1 MQPCTLQFWSFGG
14 SILFWLLT
22 SQPTAAE
29 IIPDTTLPVTST
41 VTPQGNSRVI
51 EGGTPSGDNLFHSFR
66 EFSLSTGDT
75 AFFNND
81 LTVRNIITRVTGGSR
96 SDIDGTIGANGTA
109 NLFLI
114 NPNGIIFGPNASLQI
129 GGSFVASTANSL
141 KFANGTEFSATDPQ
155 ISPLLTVSVPI
166 GLQFGSNA
174 GEIVNQSQAS
184 PNGAVNINDSPVG
197 LQVESGRTLAL
208 VGGNVSLN
216 GGNLTAAGGRIE
228 LGSVAGTGL
237 VNLREIATGYTLDY
251 TGIERFQD
259 IRLQGAII
267 DTSGEGGGAIQL
279 QGRNITLTEASQVLS
294 LTLGLETG
302 ETLAINAAQS
312 VNLSQGAFIATF
324 TAGEGQAGDVRVRA
338 LNSVELS
345 GTSLNAP
352 SGLGSQVL
360 ESATGNGGNLTV
372 ETGQLSIQN
381 GAIVDVS
388 TFGAGGAGN
397 VLVRA
402 LDAVELMGTAT
413 VSSPDGQIITIK
425 SGIYA
430 QVAEG
435 AIPDAGD
442 AGDLT
447 IETGQLIVSG
457 GAQISTA
464 ARAGG
469 NGGTLTVNAS
479 DTIQLSGTAPSA
491 TADPLDNNRS
501 GIFVSAEP
509 GATGNV
515 GNLNITAELLTVEDG
530 ARISADNKGSD
541 NTGGNA
547 TLTVRQLIIRDG
559 GQVRAGSFGEGPG
572 GTLSVKDAESVE
584 VIGTGTIGFTPVPSE
599 LFTEAEASGA
609 AGKLSITTRN
619 FSVQDGARVTVSSRG
634 SGQAGDLQVQA
645 HSIELDNSGSI
656 SADTSGGGGNIE
668 LRSPVL
674 ILRRSSSITTNAEG
688 SDITGG
694 NININADVLA
704 ALENSD
710 ISANSDDFRGGRVII
725 NAQGIFGTQFREQ
738 LTPESDI
745 TATGANSSLNG
756 TVEINTPDVDPSQGL
771 TELPNEPV
779 NVEVAQGCQAAGT
792 PASVAFFNTGRG
804 GLAPNPY
811 EPISS
816 NNIWEDI
823 PLATQRTENSASTA
837 RAFVPPAT
845 PPNRIVEAQGWI
857 VNGKGEVVLVA
868 EMPTT
873 QSRSRCSLR

>member
-1 MQPCTLQFWSFGG
+1 MQPCTLRFWSFGG

-66 EFSLSTGDT
+66 EFSVSTGDT

-251 TGIERFQD
+251 TGIESFQD

-338 LNSVELS
+338 LNSIELN

-837 RAFVPPAT
+837 RAFVPPVT
-845 PPNRIVEAQGWI
+845 PPNKIVEAQGWI

>member
-1 MQPCTLQFWSFGG
+1 MEPCTLRLWLFGG
-14 SILFWLLT
+14 SILFWLLA

-29 IIPDTTLPVTST
+29 IIPDTTLPVNST
-41 VTPQGNSRVI
+41 VTPQGNTRFI

-114 NPNGIIFGPNASLQI
+114 NPNGIIFGSNGSLQV

-141 KFANGTEFSATDPQ
+141 KFADGTEFSATDPQ
-155 ISPLLTVSVPI
+155 LSPLLTVSVPI

-197 LQVESGRTLAL
+197 LQVQSGRTLAL
-208 VGGNVSLN
+208 VGGNVSLDS
-216 GGNLTAAGGRIE
+216 GNLTAAGGRIE
-228 LGSVAGTGL
+228 LGSVAGGGL

-388 TFGAGGAGN
+388 TFGAGRAGN

-402 LDAVELMGTAT
+402 LDAVELMGTGT

-509 GATGNV
+509 GSTGNV
-515 GNLNITAELLTVEDG
+515 GNLNITTGVLTVEEG
-530 ARISADNKGSD
+530 ARISADNLGSD
-541 NTGGNA
+541 NTGGDA

-572 GTLSVKDAESVE
+572 GTLSVNAAESVQ
-584 VIGTGTIGFTPVPSE
+584 VIGTGNIGSTLVKSE
-599 LFTEAEASGA
+599 LFTEAEASGT
-609 AGKLSITTRN
+609 AGVLNITTGN
-619 FSVQDGARVTVSSRG
+619 LSVQDGARVTVSSRG
-634 SGQAGDLQVQA
+634 TGQAGDLQVQA
-645 HSIELDNSGSI
+645 GSIGLDNSGSI
-656 SADTSGGGGNIE
+656 SADTTGGGGNIE

-674 ILRRSSSITTNAEG
+674 ILRRGSSITTNATG
-688 SDITGG
+688 IDISGG
-694 NININADVLA
+694 NINIDTDVLV

-710 ISANSDDFRGGRVII
+710 ITANSRDFRGGNVNIT
-725 NAQGIFGTQFREQ
+725 AQGIFGTQFRTQ
-738 LTPESDI
+738 QTSESDI
-745 TATGANSSLNG
+745 TATGANSELNG
-756 TVEINTPDVDPSQGL
+756 TVEINRPDVDPSQGL
-771 TELPNEPV
+771 ANFPDEPV
-779 NVEVAQGCQAAGT
+779 NNVEVAEGCQAGGQQ
-792 PASVAFFNTGRG
+792 ASIALFNRGKG

-816 NNIWEDI
+816 SNIWEDV
-823 PLATQRTENSASTA
+823 PRSTQRTENSA
-837 RAFVPPAT
+837 RASALPAT
-845 PPNRIVEAQGWI
+845 LSDKIVEAQGWI
-857 VNGKGEVVLVA
+857 VNEKGEVTLVA
-868 EMPTT
+868 QVPA
-873 QSRSRCSLR
+873 SRSQSRCSLR

>member
-1 MQPCTLQFWSFGG
+1 MQPCTLRFWSFGG
-14 SILFWLLT
+14 SILFWLLA

-29 IIPDTTLPVTST
+29 IIPDTTLPVNST
-41 VTPQGNSRVI
+41 VTPQGNIRVI
-51 EGGTPSGDNLFHSFR
+51 EGGTPGGDNLFHSFR

-114 NPNGIIFGPNASLQI
+114 NPNGIIFGSNASLQI

-141 KFANGTEFSATDPQ
+141 KFADGTEFSATDPQ
-155 ISPLLTVSVPI
+155 PPPLLTVSVPI

-197 LQVESGRTLAL
+197 LQVQSGRTLAL
-208 VGGNVSLN
+208 VGGNVSLD

-228 LGSVAGTGL
+228 LGSVAGGGL
-237 VNLREIATGYTLDY
+237 VNLREIATGYRLDY
-251 TGIERFQD
+251 TGIESFQD

-267 DTSGEGGGAIQL
+267 DTSGESGGAIQL

-360 ESATGNGGNLTV
+360 ESATGNGGNLTI
-372 ETGQLSIQN
+372 ETGRLSIQD
-381 GAIVDVS
+381 GAIVDAS
-388 TFGAGGAGN
+388 TFGAGRAGN

-509 GATGNV
+509 GARGNV
-515 GNLNITAELLTVEDG
+515 GNLNITTGVLTVEEG

-572 GTLSVKDAESVE
+572 GILTVNAAESVQ
-584 VIGTGTIGFTPVPSE
+584 VIGTGTIGSTPVKSE

-609 AGKLSITTRN
+609 AGILNITTGN
-619 FSVQDGARVTVSSRG
+619 LSVQDGARVTVSSRG
-634 SGQAGDLQVQA
+634 TGQAGDLQVQA
-645 HSIELDNSGSI
+645 RSIRLDNSGSI

-668 LRSPVL
+668 VRSPLL
-674 ILRRSSSITTNAEG
+674 ILRRGSSITTNATG
-688 SDITGG
+688 IDISGG
-694 NININADVLA
+694 NINIDTNVLV

-710 ISANSDDFRGGRVII
+710 ISANSLDFRGGNVTIT
-725 NAQGIFGTQFREQ
+725 AQGIFGTQFRTQ
-738 LTPESDI
+738 QTSESDI
-745 TATGANSSLNG
+745 TATGANSELNG
-756 TVEINTPDVDPSQGL
+756 TVEINRPDVDPSQGL
-771 TELPNEPV
+771 ANFPDEPV
-779 NVEVAQGCQAAGT
+779 NNVEVAEGCQAGGQQ
-792 PASVAFFNTGRG
+792 ASIAFFNRGRG
-804 GLAPNPY
+804 GIASNPY
-811 EPISS
+811 ESIGSS
-816 NNIWEDI
+816 NIWEDM
-823 PLATQRTENSASTA
+823 PRSTQRTENSA
-837 RAFVPPAT
+837 RASASPAALSDK
-845 PPNRIVEAQGWI
+845 IVEAQGWL
-857 VNGKGEVVLVA
+857 VNEKGEVTLVA
-868 EMPTT
+868 QMPASRS
-873 QSRSRCSLR
+873 QSRCRLP

>member
-1 MQPCTLQFWSFGG
+1 MEPCTLRLWLFGG
-14 SILFWLLT
+14 SILLWLLASPQT
-22 SQPTAAE
+22 PAE
-29 IIPDTTLPVTST
+29 IIPDITLPVNST
-41 VTPQGNSRVI
+41 VTPQGNTRVI

-81 LTVRNIITRVTGGSR
+81 LAVRNIITRVTGGSR
-96 SDIDGTIGANGTA
+96 SDIDGTIEANGTA

-114 NPNGIIFGPNASLQI
+114 NPNGIIFGQNASLQI

-141 KFANGTEFSATDPQ
+141 KFADGTEFSATAPQ
-155 ISPLLTVSVPI
+155 TPPLLTLSVPI
-166 GLQFGSNA
+166 GLQFGSNP

-184 PNGAVNINDSPVG
+184 PNGAVNINDSPAG
-197 LQVESGRTLAL
+197 LQVQSGRTLAL
-208 VGGNVSLN
+208 VGGNVLLD

-228 LGSVAGTGL
+228 LGSVAGGGL
-237 VNLREIATGYTLDY
+237 VSLREIATGYALDY
-251 TGIERFQD
+251 TGVQNFQD
-259 IRLQGAII
+259 IQLQGAII
-267 DTSGEGGGAIQL
+267 DASGEGGGAIQL
-279 QGRNITLTEASQVLS
+279 QGRNIALTDASQLLS
-294 LTLGLETG
+294 ITLGAETG
-302 ETLAINAAQS
+302 GTLAIDAAQS

-338 LNSVELS
+338 SNSVELG
-345 GTSLNAP
+345 GTSQNAP
-352 SGLGSQVL
+352 SALASQVL
-360 ESATGNGGNLTV
+360 ESATGNGGNLTI
-372 ETGQLSIQN
+372 ETGRLSIQD
-381 GAIVDVS
+381 GAIMDAS
-388 TFGAGGAGN
+388 TFGAGRAGN
-397 VLVRA
+397 VLIRA
-402 LDAVELMGTAT
+402 LDSVELIGTGT
-413 VSSPDGQIITIK
+413 VSSPDAQIITIK

-469 NGGTLTVNAS
+469 NGGILTVNAS
-479 DTIQLSGTAPSA
+479 DTIELSGTAPSA

-501 GIFVSAEP
+501 GIFVSAES

-515 GNLNITAELLTVEDG
+515 GNLNITTGLLTVEEG
-530 ARISADNKGSD
+530 ARISADNLGSD

-547 TLTVRQLIIRDG
+547 TLTVRQLIIQGG
-559 GQVRAGSFGEGPG
+559 GQVRAGSFDKGPG
-572 GTLSVKDAESVE
+572 GTLTVNAAESVQ
-584 VIGTGTIGFTPVPSE
+584 VIGTGTIASRSVPSE

-609 AGKLSITTRN
+609 AGILNITTGN
-619 FSVQDGARVTVSSRG
+619 LSVQDGARVTVSSRSTG
-634 SGQAGDLQVQA
+634 KAGDLQVRTR
-645 HSIELDNSGSI
+645 SIELDNSASI

-668 LRSPVL
+668 LRSPLL
-674 ILRRSSSITTNAEG
+674 ILRRSSRITTNAEG

-694 NININADVLA
+694 NITINADVLA
-704 ALENSD
+704 AIENSD

-771 TELPNEPV
+771 VNLPNEPV
-779 NVEVAQGCQAAGT
+779 NVEVAQGCQGGGT
-792 PASVAFFNTGRG
+792 QASVEFFNTGRG

-816 NNIWEDI
+816 SELWEDVQL
-823 PLATQRTENSASTA
+823 PKQRAENPAGASRASTS
-837 RAFVPPAT
+837 PAT
-845 PPNRIVEAQGWI
+845 PPNEIVEAQGWLM
-857 VNGKGEVVLVA
+857 NEKGQVVLLA
-868 EMPTT
+868 QMPATHS
-873 QSRSRCSLR
+873 QRRCGLR

>member
-251 TGIERFQD
+251 TGIESFQD

-338 LNSVELS
+338 LNSIELN

-837 RAFVPPAT
+837 RAFVPPVT
-845 PPNRIVEAQGWI
+845 PPNKIVEAQGWI